1 MLTDET
7 KCIGCGRC
15 IPFCPVQARH
25 YARAATSG
33 RTVVVVDQDRCAEC
47 GVCERVADCPADA
60 IYQNEL
66 EWPRQVRSILSNPL
80 VEFKGT
86 GIPGRGTEEIKTNEI
101 TGRVRYGR
109 VGVGIEV
116 GRPGVSTRWTEVEKI
131 AMAVAKLGI
140 EFCAENP
147 ITHFMVDKKA
157 GKLDPTVV
165 NEVSLSAI
173 VEFEMAEEQ
182 LPELFRTLREEVD
195 DNIDTV
201 YTFEIAARLKP
212 DGTTTALKKIQ
223 DAGYQM
229 LKVSKNNLGLGRPRF
244 QGEEAVR

>member
-1 MLTDET
+1 MLVDET

-15 IPFCPVQARH
+15 IPFCPVQARSFG
-25 YARAATSG
+25 RAATSG
-33 RTVVVVDQDRCAEC
+33 RTVIVIDRDRCAEC
-47 GVCERVADCPADA
+47 GVCERADVCPVDA
-60 IYQNEL
+60 IHQDLL

-86 GIPGRGTEEIKTNEI
+86 GIPGRGTEEIKTNEV
-101 TGRVRYGR
+101 TGRVKYGR

-147 ITHFMVDKKA
+147 ITHFMLDKKS
-157 GKLDPTVV
+157 GKLDPSVV

-182 LPELFRTLREEVD
+182 LPDLFRVLREEVD
-195 DNIDTV
+195 GQIDSV
-201 YTFEIAARLKP
+201 YTFEIAARLRP
-212 DGTTTALKKIQ
+212 DGTTTVLKKIQ
-223 DAGYQM
+223 DAGYDM

-244 QGEEAVR
+244 PEEVAR

>member
-15 IPFCPVQARH
+15 IPFCPVQARSFG
-25 YARAATSG
+25 RATTSG
-33 RTVVVVDQDRCAEC
+33 RTVIVIDRDRCAEC
-47 GVCERVADCPADA
+47 GVCERAGVCPVDA
-60 IYQNEL
+60 IHQDVL

-86 GIPGRGTEEIKTNEI
+86 GIPGRGTEEIKTNEV
-101 TGRVRYGR
+101 TGRVRRGR

-116 GRPGVSTRWTEVEKI
+116 GRPGVSTKWTEVEKI

-147 ITHFMVDKKA
+147 VTHFMADKKT
-157 GKLDPTVV
+157 GKLDPSVV

-182 LPELFRTLREEVD
+182 MPELFRILREEVD
-195 DNIDTV
+195 DRIDTV
-201 YTFEIAARLKP
+201 YTFEIAERLKP
-212 DGTTTALKKIQ
+212 DGSATALQKIL
-223 DAGYQM
+223 DSGYQM
-229 LKVSKNNLGLGRPRF
+229 LKVSKNNLGLGRPRYR
-244 QGEEAVR
+244 EEVVQ